1 MILDQLQE
9 LCENATP
16 GPWHFDI
23 GNMDVESRHS
33 DGWRTELC
41 VLTHTSERLR
51 GKNYDSQRFGDYVSD
66 GEFIAAARDAM
77 PKLIAVARAAKEI
90 SKQFPPNSLAW
101 GHESAERL
109 ARALQDLERSDST
122 VSPVDE
128 EKK

>member
-1 MILDQLQE
+1 MNILDQLQA

-77 PKLIAVARAAKEI
+77 PKLLAVARAAKSI
-90 SKQFPPNSLAW
+90 HICDGDFQDDDGLL
-101 GHESAERL
+101 RQ
-109 ARALQDLERSDST
+109 ALQNLERSDST